1 LIGNG
6 VAATT
11 AVREIRS
18 IDSEVEIDV
27 FSDERHA
34 YYPRPN
40 LIDLVAGKRTIE
52 ETIRYHRDWYEEQAA
67 NLLTSKPVIQIETDS
82 KTIITTSTTHH
93 NYDSL
98 LIAVGCIPFI
108 PPFEGLSKRNVH
120 VIRTLDDALD
130 IKEAVK
136 GSGREIIVGGGILGI
151 ELAAAIKTTGGDPII
166 VTNID
171 VLLPQQLDE
180 VGSQILLGHLE
191 KMGLTV
197 LRGFS
202 CTRISGDYA
211 TDGIVSD
218 KGDRIDG
225 DLVVIATGVRSNIQ
239 LAKNSGIKVHHG
251 VIADDYMQTSSPG
264 IFAAGDCMEWNGQ
277 WFGIIPWATA
287 TARVAAN
294 NMLNFGSMKFE
305 GITSSNTLQVVGIDL
320 SSVGV
325 INPKTPEYEVLSSV
339 DESKGTYYKAVIKDN
354 IIVGAISLGNRKLAL
369 KLRGLVNKKTDVS
382 GMKQSIFEDD

>member
-1 LIGNG
+1 MIGNG
-6 VAATT
+6 VATTT
-11 AVREIRS
+11 ALREIRS

-40 LIDLVAGKRTIE
+40 LIDLVSDKRTIE
-52 ETIRYHRDWYEEQAA
+52 ETIRYHRDWYEAQAA
-67 NLLTSKPVIQIETDS
+67 NLLTSKPVIQIEIDS
-82 KTIITTSTTHH
+82 KTVITTSTTHP

-108 PPFEGLSKRNVH
+108 PPFEGISKRNVH
-120 VIRTLDDALD
+120 VLRTLDDALD
-130 IKEAVK
+130 IREAAK
-136 GSGREIIVGGGILGI
+136 GSGREIVVGGGILGI
-151 ELAAAIKTTGGDPII
+151 ELAAAIKTIGGDPII

-171 VLLPQQLDE
+171 ILLPQQLDE
-180 VGSQILLGHLE
+180 VGSQILLSHLE

-202 CTRISGDYA
+202 CVKISGDYA
-211 TDGIVSD
+211 ADGIVSD

-225 DLVVIATGVRSNIQ
+225 DLVVIATGVRSNVQI
-239 LAKNSGIKVHHG
+239 AKNSGIKVHHG
-251 VIADDYMQTSSPG
+251 IIGDDYMQTSAPG

-305 GITSSNTLQVVGIDL
+305 GITSSNTLQVAGIDL
-320 SSVGV
+320 SSIGE
-325 INPKTPEYEVLSSV
+325 INPKTPEYEVLASV
-339 DESKGTYYKAVIKDN
+339 DENKGTYYKAVIKEN
-354 IIVGAISLGNRKLAL
+354 IIVGAISLGNRKIAM
-369 KLRGLVNKKTDVS
+369 KLRGLVTRKTDVTD
-382 GMKQSIFEDD
+382 MKQSIFEDD